1 VPQHFS
7 QEEFATRKT
16 RVIEQMNQRGL
27 DGLLLFKPESQYYL
41 TGYDSTGFIV
51 FQCMYFGADGKVT
64 LLSRAPDVRQAA
76 YTAPDLTDVRV
87 WVDREGANPGLD
99 IRAILEEH
107 GCKGKTL
114 GVEYESFGL
123 NAFRAKQLEGALES
137 FCTLT
142 DASDLVSKLR
152 LIKSEAELV
161 YIRKAA
167 ELADAA
173 LDEAKRLARPDVFEG
188 DIYAAMHGVIFSGG
202 GFYPASRFPI
212 NSGKKA
218 LLVRTTCDLNTIG
231 EDDQVQLEFGAT
243 YRHYHACLMRTILTG
258 NVRPQH
264 QAMYEACRT
273 ALQEVKTTCKP
284 GNKLGTVF
292 DTYARVFDEA
302 GFNKQRVNSCGY
314 SLGATYA
321 PSWMDHPLIFT
332 GNPTVLKPNM
342 VFFLLMFLLDSE
354 TGLAMSL
361 GETIV
366 ITNDGCETLSKAPHD
381 LIVNAQ

>member
-1 VPQHFS
+1 MPQHFS
-7 QEEFATRKT
+7 REEFAKRKSQAIT
-16 RVIEQMNQRGL
+16 AMQERGL

-51 FQCMYFGADGKVT
+51 FQCMYFGADGKIT
-64 LLSRAPDVRQAA
+64 LLTRAPDVRQAA

-87 WVDREGANPGLD
+87 WVDREGSNPGQDL
-99 IRAILEEH
+99 RVILEGH
-107 GCKGKTL
+107 NCKGQRL

-123 NAFRAKQLEGALES
+123 NAYRGKQVEAALEN
-137 FCTLT
+137 FCTLV

-152 LIKSEAELV
+152 LIKSEVELV

-167 ELADAA
+167 ELADNA
-173 LDEAKRLARPDVFEG
+173 LEEAKCLAKPGTFEG
-188 DIYAAMHGVIFSGG
+188 DLYAAMHGAIFKGG
-202 GFYPASRFPI
+202 GFYPASRFPV

-218 LLVRTTCDLNTIG
+218 LLVRTTSDLNTIG
-231 EDDQVQLEFGAT
+231 NDDQVQLEFGGT

-258 NVRPQH
+258 KVRPQH
-264 QAMYEACRT
+264 QAMYNACRAT
-273 ALQEVKTTCKP
+273 LQEVKAACKP
-284 GNKLGTVF
+284 GNTLGNVF
-292 DTYARVFDEA
+292 DTYAKVFDDA
-302 GFNKQRVNSCGY
+302 GFQKQRVNSCGY

-342 VFFLLMFLLDSE
+342 VYFLLMFLLDSE
-354 TGLAMSL
+354 TGVAMSL

-366 ITNDGCETLSKAPHD
+366 ITEQGCEALSKASHD
-381 LIVNAQ
+381 LIVN

>member
-1 VPQHFS
+1 MPQHFS
-7 QEEFATRKT
+7 QEEFAKRKQQALT
-16 RVIEQMNQRGL
+16 MMKERAL

-51 FQCMYFGADGKVT
+51 FQCMYFGVNGKIT
-64 LLSRAPDVRQAA
+64 LLTRAPDVRQAA

-87 WVDREGANPGLD
+87 WVDREGSNPGQDL
-99 IRAILEEH
+99 REILEEH
-107 GCKGKTL
+107 NCKGQRL

-123 NAFRAKQLEGALES
+123 NAYRGKQVEAALEG
-137 FCTLT
+137 FCTLV

-167 ELADAA
+167 ELADNA
-173 LDEAKRLARPDVFEG
+173 LEEAKRLAKPGTFEG
-188 DIYAAMHGVIFSGG
+188 DIYAAMHGAIFKGG
-202 GFYPASRFPI
+202 GFYPASRFPV

-218 LLVRTTCDLNTIG
+218 LLVRTTSDLNTIG
-231 EDDQVQLEFGAT
+231 NDDQVQLEFGGT

-258 NVRPQH
+258 KVRPQH
-264 QAMYEACRT
+264 QAMYDACAT
-273 ALQEVKTTCKP
+273 ALQEVKAVCKP
-284 GNKLGTVF
+284 GNTLGNVF
-292 DTYARVFDEA
+292 DTYAKVFDDA
-302 GFNKQRVNSCGY
+302 GFQKQRVNSCGY

-332 GNPTVLKPNM
+332 GNPTVLQPNM
-342 VFFLLMFLLDSE
+342 VYFLLMFLLDSE

-366 ITNDGCETLSKAPHD
+366 ITERGCEALSKASHD
-381 LIVNAQ
+381 LVVN

>member
-1 VPQHFS
+1 MPQHFS
-7 QEEFATRKT
+7 QEEFTSRKT
-16 RVIEQMNQRGL
+16 KVIKQMNERGL

-51 FQCMYFGADGKVT
+51 FQCMYFGADGKIT
-64 LLSRAPDVRQAA
+64 LLTRAPDVRQAA
-76 YTAPDLTDVRV
+76 YTAPDLTDVRA

-99 IRAILEEH
+99 LLTIIEEH
-107 GCKGKTL
+107 DCKGKTL

-123 NAFRAKQLEGALES
+123 NAFRAKQLEAALES

-173 LDEAKRLARPDVFEG
+173 LDEAKRLARPGVFEG
-188 DIYAAMHGVIFSGG
+188 DIYAAMHVAIFKGG
-202 GFYPASRFPI
+202 GFYPASRFPV

-243 YRHYHACLMRTILTG
+243 YRHYHACLMRTVLTG

-273 ALQEVKTTCKP
+273 ALQEVKAACKP
-284 GNKLGTVF
+284 GNTLGTVF

-332 GNPTVLKPNM
+332 GNPTVLQPNM
-342 VFFLLMFLLDSE
+342 VFF
-354 TGLAMSL
+354 
-361 GETIV
+361 
-366 ITNDGCETLSKAPHD
+366 C
-381 LIVNAQ
+381 